1 MDGLSCIIANSAKA
15 CRLTLGESMPAEY
28 VALNTCE
35 RHELYT
41 FARSIDAP
49 AVTAD
54 GLELTGK
61 VAADHLLRVAAGL
74 DSRIVGEP
82 HVLGQVRRAFADAES
97 QRTSGTMLAALFRS
111 ALRAGRRVRSETAL
125 NAAGESVVTLATRRL
140 VDALDS
146 LHSRRIGIVG
156 TGEVANGLVRALTF
170 AGVRE
175 LVVFS
180 RSENRIREANR
191 WERTAAMPLSALS
204 GVIPNLDALVA
215 CSHVQE
221 PVLGDADFAHC
232 TERFVVLDLG
242 SPANVGDLT
251 RLSVTRLDELK
262 RIAPKSQVVA
272 AEQIVAEEL
281 NRLEQWFSHR
291 KIAKSIARMVRE
303 ANLPPQRSTPT
314 LHAKIMR
321 AKAQVAA

>member
-1 MDGLSCIIANSAKA
+1 MDGLSCIIANSVEA
-15 CRLTLGESMPAEY
+15 CRLPMGKSMPAEY

-35 RHELYT
+35 RNELYT

-49 AVTAD
+49 AVGTDVMELKGKTA
-54 GLELTGK
+54 
-61 VAADHLLRVAAGL
+61 AIHLLRVAAGL
-74 DSRIVGEP
+74 ASRIMGEP

-125 NAAGESVVTLATRRL
+125 NAAGESVVTLATQRL

-156 TGEVANGLVRALTF
+156 TGEVASGLAKALIA
-170 AGVRE
+170 AGVCE

-180 RSENRIREANR
+180 RSEHRIREADR
-191 WERTAAMPLSALS
+191 WERTAAMPLSVLG
-204 GVIPNLDALVA
+204 GVISKLDALVA
-215 CSHVQE
+215 CSHVTE
-221 PVLGDADFAHC
+221 PILGDADFAQC
-232 TERFVVLDLG
+232 NERFVVLDLG
-242 SPANVGDLT
+242 SPANVGELA

-262 RIAPKSQVVA
+262 RIAPKSQVDA
-272 AEQIVAEEL
+272 AEQIVTEEL
-281 NRLEQWFSHR
+281 DRLQQWFSHR
-291 KIAKSIARMVRE
+291 KIAKSIARMVRG

-314 LHAKIMR
+314 LHARIMR